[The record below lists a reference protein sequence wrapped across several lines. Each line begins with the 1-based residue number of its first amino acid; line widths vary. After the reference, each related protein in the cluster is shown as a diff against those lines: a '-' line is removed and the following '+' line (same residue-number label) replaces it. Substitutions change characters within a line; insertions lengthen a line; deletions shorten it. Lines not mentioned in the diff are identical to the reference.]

1 MKQVDILEMWLSC
14 ESFVLD
20 SLSMLRKTRVK
31 SDTFAALE
39 DYLDLHLHR
48 FQHSSNK
55 FLIKLILLI
64 ITTVH
69 LMLYVLHYIKRTT

>member
-31 SDTFAALE
+31 SDNFAALE

-48 FQHSSNK
+48 FQNSSDK
-55 FLIKLILLI
+55 FLIKLIILI

-69 LMLYVLHYIKRTT
+69 LMLYVLH

>member
-14 ESFVLD
+14 KRFVLD
-20 SLSMLRKTRVK
+20 SLSMLRKTRETRVK
-31 SDTFAALE
+31 SDNFAALE

-48 FQHSSNK
+48 FQNSSDK
-55 FLIKLILLI
+55 FLIKLIILI

-69 LMLYVLHYIKRTT
+69 LMLYVLH